1 VSDIEVVTLGECL
14 ISLVAAAPGPLAE
27 AAVFERHIAGAEAN
41 AAVGLARLGH
51 RVAYVGRVG
60 RDGFGVAVTRR
71 LRGEGVDVEYLIA
84 DDAPTGVMIRE
95 RRALGGAQVLY
106 YRRDSAGSRLA
117 PADIDAAGAL
127 FSGARWLHLT
137 GITPALSPTA
147 RAAVDRAIVLA
158 RDAKMTISLDL
169 NLRRKLWAESEA
181 AAVFRDLASRVDVVM
196 GDEDE
201 VRLTTGAVGD
211 RASSDDLSKRLL
223 DLGARTAI
231 VKLGPNGAV
240 ASEGG
245 RRIVRVAGLA
255 VPSIVDPVGAGDA
268 FAAGYIATTLE
279 GQSVEAALHAAN
291 ACAASVLGALGD
303 MAGLPDRDELSRLIA
318 TTPGAETIR

>member
-1 VSDIEVVTLGECL
+1 MSAVEVVTLGECL
-14 ISLVAAAPGPLAE
+14 ISLVADSPGPLAE
-27 AAVFERHIAGAEAN
+27 VGSFERHIAGAEAN

-51 RVAYVGRVG
+51 PVAYIGRVG
-60 RDGFGVAVTRR
+60 RDGFGTAITRR
-71 LRGEGVDVEYLIA
+71 LRGEGVNVDHLIA

-117 PADIDAAGAL
+117 PTDVDAASAV
-127 FSGARWLHLT
+127 FTGARWLHLT
-137 GITPALSPTA
+137 GITPALSASA
-147 RAAVDRAIVLA
+147 RAAVDRAIALA
-158 RDAKMTISLDL
+158 RDAKLTISLDL
-169 NLRRKLWAESEA
+169 NLRRKLWTESEA
-181 AAVFRDLASRVDVVM
+181 ATVFRDLASRVDVVM

-240 ASEGG
+240 ASEEG
-245 RRIVRVAGLA
+245 RRIVRVGGLT

-268 FAAGYIATTLE
+268 FAAGYIATTLD
-279 GQSVEAALHAAN
+279 GQSVEAALHAGN
-291 ACAASVLGALGD
+291 ACAASVIGAVGD
-303 MAGLPDRDELSRLIA
+303 MAGLPDRDELSRLVAI
-318 TTPGAETIR
+318 TPGADTIR